1 MNKSQKLDTN
11 KKYKKTNIDE
21 IILDYR
27 DLIKEYS
34 LPTDDELVRKLQ
46 RLNPTERDL
55 MILYIA
61 CDCKTGVMS
70 RVLGTNIKYGKNLIE
85 GIRQKIINME

>member
-1 MNKSQKLDTN
+1 MNKFQKSVTSKN
-11 KKYKKTNIDE
+11 KASIDD
-21 IILDYR
+21 IIDDYR
-27 DLIKEYS
+27 SLIKEYS

-46 RLNPTERDL
+46 RLNTTERDL

-61 CDCKTGVMS
+61 CDCRSGIFA

-85 GIRQKIINME
+85 NIRTKIINME

>member
-1 MNKSQKLDTN
+1 MKKSQKSDTN
-11 KKYKKTNIDE
+11 KNKTSIDD
-21 IILDYR
+21 IIADYR

-46 RLNPTERDL
+46 RLNTTERDL

-61 CDCKTGVMS
+61 SDCRYGIFA
-70 RVLGTNIKYGKNLIE
+70 RILGTNIKYGKNLIE
-85 GIRQKIINME
+85 NIRTKIINME

>member
-1 MNKSQKLDTN
+1 MKKSQKSDTN
-11 KKYKKTNIDE
+11 KNKTSIDD
-21 IILDYR
+21 IIADYR

-46 RLNPTERDL
+46 RLNTTERDL

-61 CDCKTGVMS
+61 ANYRYGIFA
-70 RVLGTNIKYGKNLIE
+70 RILGTNIKYGKNLIE
-85 GIRQKIINME
+85 NIRTKIINME

>member
-1 MNKSQKLDTN
+1 MNKSQKSDTN
-11 KKYKKTNIDE
+11 KNKASIDD
-21 IILDYR
+21 IIADYR
-27 DLIKEYS
+27 DLIKEYT

-61 CDCKTGVMS
+61 SDCRYGIFA
-70 RVLGTNIKYGKNLIE
+70 RILGTNIKYGKNLIE
-85 GIRQKIINME
+85 NIRTKIINME

>member
-1 MNKSQKLDTN
+1 MNRN
-11 KKYKKTNIDE
+11 KTSIDDV
-21 IILDYR
+21 IADYR

-46 RLNPTERDL
+46 RLPTTERDL

-61 CDCKTGVMS
+61 CDCRYGIMT
-70 RVLGTNIKYGKNLIE
+70 RILGTNIKYGKNLIE
-85 GIRQKIINME
+85 GIRNKIISMEL